1 MHGRQKTA
9 FGAIGMTSYVIRRLL
24 LSVLLLI
31 AASLM
36 AFMILKAAPGDYF
49 TQLKADPRIPQ
60 EYVEQQRRMY
70 GLDKPAVAQYGIW
83 VSRAVRGDLGFS
95 FAYKQPVSAV
105 IGTRLFNTLTLNL
118 FAILL
123 TWLVAIPVGIYA
135 AVRQYSMG
143 DKLLSGISF
152 IGMSMPTFFAAL
164 ILLYIF
170 SSVLGILP
178 PGGMYS
184 INYDNMSRSER
195 VMDIARH
202 MVIPVIVLVL
212 TAMASLQRITRGN
225 MLEVLGQQY
234 IRTARAKGLSERR
247 VIYRHAL
254 RNALN
259 PLITIFGY
267 EFGALLSGAA
277 LLEIIID
284 YPGLGSLMYTAVRS
298 QDQFLVMGGF
308 MMGAVMLL
316 LGNLLAELL
325 LAWVDPRI
333 SYS

>member
-1 MHGRQKTA
+1 
-9 FGAIGMTSYVIRRLL
+9 MTSYIIRRLF
-24 LSVLLLI
+24 LSVLLLL

-36 AFMILKAAPGDYF
+36 AFLILKAAPGDYF
-49 TQLKADPRIPQ
+49 AQLRADPRIPQ
-60 EYVEQQRRMY
+60 EYVEQQRRIY
-70 GLDKPAVAQYGIW
+70 GLDKPVVVQYAMW
-83 VSRAVRGDLGFS
+83 LFNAVRGDLGYS
-95 FAYKQPVSAV
+95 FAYKQPVSSV
-105 IGTRLFNTLTLNL
+105 IGTRVFNTLVLNL
-118 FAILL
+118 FAISL
-123 TWLVAIPVGIYA
+123 TWLVAIPIGIYA
-135 AVRQYSMG
+135 AVHQYSLG
-143 DKLLSGISF
+143 DKILSGISF
-152 IGMSMPTFFAAL
+152 IGMSLPSFFSAL
-164 ILLYIF
+164 ILLYLF
-170 SSVLGILP
+170 ASVLGVLP

-184 INYDNMSRSER
+184 VDFASLSLWGKT
-195 VMDIARH
+195 VDLARH
-202 MVIPVIVLVL
+202 MAIPVMVLVL
-212 TAMASLQRITRGN
+212 SAMASLQRITRGN
-225 MLEVLGQQY
+225 MLEVLGQHY
-234 IRTARAKGLSERR
+234 VRTARAKGLSEGR
-247 VIYRHAL
+247 VVYRHAL

-316 LGNLLAELL
+316 IGNLLAELL

>member
-1 MHGRQKTA
+1 
-9 FGAIGMTSYVIRRLL
+9 MTSYVIRRLF

-36 AFMILKAAPGDYF
+36 AFLILKAAPGDYF
-49 TQLKADPRIPQ
+49 TQLKADPRVPQ
-60 EYVEQQRRMY
+60 DYVDQQRRIY
-70 GLDKPAVAQYGIW
+70 GLDKPAVVQYIMWLGN
-83 VSRAVRGDLGFS
+83 AVRGDFGYS
-95 FAYKQPVSAV
+95 FAYKQPVSDV
-105 IGTRLFNTLTLNL
+105 IGIRIFNTLLLNV
-118 FAILL
+118 FAITL
-123 TWLVAIPVGIYA
+123 TWLVAVPVGIYA
-135 AVRQYSMG
+135 AVRQYSLG
-143 DKLLSGISF
+143 DKVLSGISF
-152 IGMSMPTFFAAL
+152 VGMSMPTFFSAL

-178 PGGMYS
+178 PGGLYS
-184 INYDNMSRSER
+184 INFDQMTLAEKAVDLAS
-195 VMDIARH
+195 H
-202 MVIPVIVLVL
+202 MVIPVIVLML
-212 TAMASLQRITRGN
+212 AAMASLQRITRGN

-247 VIYRHAL
+247 VVYRHAL

-277 LLEIIID
+277 LLEIILN
-284 YPGLGSLMYTAVRS
+284 YPGLGSLIYTAVRN

-308 MMGAVMLL
+308 MMGALMLL
-316 LGNLLAELL
+316 LGNLLAEVL